1 MLVSKSKTTVLSLL
15 AISGTVAY
23 FSKTI
28 LLQTVPLSSLREW
41 FGASSSLSSYSSK
54 PPSAAIRRRLSVALP
69 NGGCK
74 ITWPKKPGP
83 DVQITYAASYP
94 GCGARMTWNLV
105 EALTG
110 LETGDDW
117 NNNGRG
123 REVVTVK
130 THYPQSNGILV
141 DFDQDIKRAFVM
153 VRNPLQSIPSFFN
166 HIYEMRNHLPVHSQR
181 APVDDWIKWRDHYLD
196 IEIEEYKKFIM

>member
-1 MLVSKSKTTVLSLL
+1 MLSLL
-15 AISGTVAY
+15 AICGTVAIY
-23 FSKTI
+23 NQSIKHPEHPAVTTMTTALADI
-28 LLQTVPLSSLREW
+28 
-41 FGASSSLSSYSSK
+41 
-54 PPSAAIRRRLSVALP
+54 PSTETDSHRRRLSVALP
-69 NGGCK
+69 SGGCQ
-74 ITWPKKPGP
+74 ITWPEKPQPGTA
-83 DVQITYAASYP
+83 VTYAASYP

-110 LETGDDW
+110 LWTGDDW

-141 DFDQDIKRAFVM
+141 DFDLEIQRAFVV

-181 APVDDWIKWRDHYLD
+181 APVEEWIKWRDHYLD
-196 IEIEEYKKFIM
+196 IEIDEYKKFMV